1 MKITAYIIEVLCWLR
16 IVASPTIMGGV
27 AGFLLWKGVGGT
39 SGILFGGFVALCGLI
54 LGIMWATRIWKKQG
68 TSTFMSRVNASPDL
82 DNLTTQD

>member
-1 MKITAYIIEVLCWLR
+1 MV
-16 IVASPTIMGGV
+16 GV
-27 AGFLLWKGVGGT
+27 AGFVLWKGVGGT
-39 SGILFGGFVALCGLI
+39 SGILIGGFVVLCGLI

>member
-1 MKITAYIIEVLCWLR
+1 
-16 IVASPTIMGGV
+16 MGGV
-27 AGFLLWKGVGGT
+27 VGFVLWKGVGGT

-82 DNLTTQD
+82 DNLTTQDSFIIYLVDLTDLYQVLH

>member
-1 MKITAYIIEVLCWLR
+1 M
-16 IVASPTIMGGV
+16 ASPTIMGGV
-27 AGFLLWKGVGGT
+27 VGLLLWKGVGGT

-54 LGIMWATRIWKKQG
+54 LGIMLATRIWKKQG

>member
-1 MKITAYIIEVLCWLR
+1 MIEVLCWLR

-27 AGFLLWKGVGGT
+27 AGFVLWKGVGGT
-39 SGILFGGFVALCGLI
+39 SGILIGGFVVLCGLI

-68 TSTFMSRVNASPDL
+68 TSTFMSRVNTSPDL